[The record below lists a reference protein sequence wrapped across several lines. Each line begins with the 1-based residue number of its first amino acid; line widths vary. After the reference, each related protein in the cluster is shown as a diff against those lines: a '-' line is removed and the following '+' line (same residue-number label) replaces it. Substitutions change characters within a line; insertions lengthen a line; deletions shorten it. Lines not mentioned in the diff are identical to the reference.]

1 MKSDSSRQ
9 QQSVKNLSDSF
20 KKAGPYINISYVLI
34 ASIAML
40 GALGWWIDQRS
51 GTEPLFIITGIFAGF
66 FLGMYNLFQ
75 VLKKLEKKG

>member
-1 MKSDSSRQ
+1 MRSDPSRQ
-9 QQSVKNLSDSF
+9 QSIKNLSDSF

-40 GALGWWIDQRS
+40 GALGWWVDQRS
-51 GTEPLFIITGIFAGF
+51 GTAPLFFITGVLAGF

-75 VLKKLEKKG
+75 VLKKLEKKD